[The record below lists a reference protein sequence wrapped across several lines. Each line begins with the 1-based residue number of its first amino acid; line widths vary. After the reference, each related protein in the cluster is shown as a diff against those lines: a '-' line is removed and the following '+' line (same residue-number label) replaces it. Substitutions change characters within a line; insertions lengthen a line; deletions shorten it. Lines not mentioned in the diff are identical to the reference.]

1 MSQAWAL
8 GGSAAASMPSGAVDR
23 VLRDLARWWNRH
35 DLERVLALFTADYEG
50 NDVSCSMV
58 QRGPAGA
65 GECFARYWLA
75 FPDLR
80 LVASERVVQGNR
92 VAVTWSVRG
101 THEGTFMNIPATG
114 RRVTLR
120 GVSFLTLDED
130 RVSRAFHMW
139 DVAGLLRAVRLLPDL

>member
-1 MSQAWAL
+1 MSQGWAQD
-8 GGSAAASMPSGAVDR
+8 AAAATSMPPGAVDR

-35 DLERVLALFTADYEG
+35 DLERVLSLYAGDYEG
-50 NDVSCSMV
+50 ADVGCSAV
-58 QRGPAGA
+58 QHGPAGA
-65 GECFARYWLA
+65 GACFARYWLA

-80 LVASERVVQGNR
+80 VVGGARIVEGNR
-92 VAVTWSVRG
+92 VAVAWTARG

-120 GVSFLTLDED
+120 GVSFLTLDGD
-130 RVSRAFHMW
+130 RVSRASHTW